1 MFSGIIIV
9 LLIGVILFM
18 NVTTISKNIDRL
30 YIDYLVE
37 GPREEILMKQSDID
51 WLNKNFEIY
60 ENEFAV
66 CMEESLYKG
75 EIIQEATR
83 TAITNV
89 SETSVSLYCR
99 SEDEWILHS
108 HPNGY
113 CSFSETD
120 LGTLEN
126 SSMEYMGLICD
137 VDYLKVINR
146 DRERVEVKVIQ

>member
-120 LGTLEN
+120 LGTLRTVLW
-126 SSMEYMGLICD
+126 SIWD
-137 VDYLKVINR
+137 
-146 DRERVEVKVIQ
+146 